1 MKLSEICRYIAHKN
15 AFIKYVTIV
24 TIFLME
30 LMECVL
36 TLKISL
42 KDSRWIT
49 FILFKKYKNI

>member
-15 AFIKYVTIV
+15 AFIKYATIV